1 MVDKKTRLC
10 KSVESL
16 QDDKKS
22 ESSQRQFFPKT
33 SIKTLKGSFSEENH
47 LEVSPTGSPA
57 STLSPT
63 TPDYFTA
70 LQSESTSHGLG
81 RWPKERSSSLATTG
95 TGTQQTTLPSRWKFK
110 PRRFSVDSQFS
121 RQKNLRVFLKDKKV
135 WLSNIIFLLI
145 VSSPLPP
152 PSLARN

>member
-33 SIKTLKGSFSEENH
+33 SIMTLKGSFSEENH
-47 LEVSPTGSPA
+47 LEASPTGSPA

-81 RWPKERSSSLATTG
+81 QWPKERSSSLATTG
-95 TGTQQTTLPSRWKFK
+95 TGTQQTTLPIRWKFK

-135 WLSNIIFLLI
+135 
-145 VSSPLPP
+145 
-152 PSLARN
+152 